1 MKVLITAASFLQ
13 SYGGPAFSVSR
24 LAIALAE
31 RGVEV
36 GLWASDGSA
45 VTSPILADDR
55 SLVRLGGDPGAALD
69 AFGQPDILHDN
80 GVWRPY
86 NFAVARLADKR
97 GIPRI
102 VTTRGMLEPWAMQH
116 RRLKKKLAW
125 MLFQRRDLMLAR
137 CLHATAGSE
146 AQTLMT
152 YGLGVPVRVVPN
164 GVDQPVADHQT
175 SASGGAERKALFL
188 SRIHSKKG
196 LPMLVEAWGRVRPK
210 GWVLEIAGPDEE
222 GHRAEVEALVRAGG
236 LGEVVR
242 FIGPVDSAH
251 RSAVYG
257 SAELFVLPTHSENFG
272 MVIGEALAHG
282 VPVLTTKGAPWPTL
296 GERGCG
302 WWVDTTVDAIEEGLR
317 QATACDAA
325 TLTRMGAR
333 GRDFVQEAF
342 GWTRVAEQMLGV
354 YEEVLTGGEHS
365 GAAGSVQ

>member
-1 MKVLITAASFLQ
+1 MRVLVTAASFLQ

-36 GLWASDGSA
+36 GLWAPDGSA
-45 VTSPILADDR
+45 ISSPILADDR
-55 SLVRLGGDPGAALD
+55 SLVRLGGDPATAL
-69 AFGQPDILHDN
+69 AEFGDPDIFHDN

-97 GIPRI
+97 GAPRI

-116 RRLKKKLAW
+116 RRLKKKVAW
-125 MLFQRRDLMLAR
+125 TLFQRRDLMRAH

-146 AQTLMT
+146 AETLLS

-164 GVDQPVADHQT
+164 GVDQPAPDYV
-175 SASGGAERKALFL
+175 SGSSKGVERKALFL

-196 LPMLVEAWGRVRPK
+196 LPMLVEAWRRVRPK
-210 GWVLEIAGPDEE
+210 GWVLEIAGPDED
-222 GHRAEVEALVRAGG
+222 GHRAEVEHLVRASD
-236 LGEVVR
+236 LGDVVR
-242 FIGPVDSAH
+242 FLGPVDSAH
-251 RSAVYG
+251 RSSVYG

-282 VPVLTTKGAPWPTL
+282 VPVLTTRGAPWPSL
-296 GERGCG
+296 GERDCG
-302 WWVDTTVDAIEEGLR
+302 WWVDTTVEGIEEGLR
-317 QATACDAA
+317 QATGCDPA
-325 TLTRMGAR
+325 TLARMGAR

-342 GWTRVAEQMLGV
+342 GWTRVAEQMLEV
-354 YEEVLTGGEHS
+354 YEEVLS
-365 GAAGSVQ
+365 SRKSAA

>member
-24 LAIALAE
+24 LARALAE
-31 RGVEV
+31 RGVDV
-36 GLWASDGSA
+36 GLWAPDGSA
-45 VTSPILADDR
+45 VSSPILADDR
-55 SLVRLGGDPGAALD
+55 SLVRLDGDPAAAL
-69 AFGQPDILHDN
+69 AGFGQPDIFHDN

-86 NFAVARLADKR
+86 NFAVARLADKTHT
-97 GIPRI
+97 PRI

-116 RRLKKKLAW
+116 RPLKKKLAW
-125 MLFQRRDLMLAR
+125 ALFQRRDLMRAR
-137 CLHATAGSE
+137 CLHATAASE

-152 YGLGVPVRVVPN
+152 YGLGVPVHIVPN
-164 GVDQPVADHQT
+164 GVDELAADHPV
-175 SASGGAERKALFL
+175 SASKGVERKALFL

-196 LPMLVEAWGRVRPK
+196 LPMLVEAWARVRPK

-222 GHRAEVEALVRAGG
+222 GHRAEVEQLVLASG

-242 FIGPVDSAH
+242 FLGPVDSAH

-296 GERGCG
+296 NDRGCG
-302 WWVDTTVDAIEEGLR
+302 WWVDTTVDGIEEGLR
-317 QATACDAA
+317 RATGCDPA
-325 TLTRMGAR
+325 TLALMGAR
-333 GRDFVQEAF
+333 GRDFVRQEF
-342 GWTRVAEQMLGV
+342 GWARVAEQMLGV
-354 YEEVLTGGEHS
+354 YEGVLTS
-365 GAAGSVQ
+365 RKSAA